1 MVQNP
6 ETIYIVRDRNVVIR
20 KVGDEMVIVPL
31 VNSVAD
37 MTRVLTLNETGT
49 AIMEAL
55 DGQTSL
61 KEVTTKL
68 LDQFDVESTE
78 LQDDLQHFIT
88 EALDK
93 QIIEQIA

>member
-1 MVQNP
+1 MYNIDAIFQVKNNNFV
-6 ETIYIVRDRNVVIR
+6 TR

-37 MTRVLTLNETGT
+37 MTRVLTLNETGS

-55 DGQTSL
+55 NGKNSL

-68 LDQFDVESTE
+68 LEQFNVESRV
-78 LQDDLQHFIT
+78 LHDDLQHFIT

>member
-1 MVQNP
+1 MHKP
-6 ETIYIVRDRNVVIR
+6 EAIYQVRSEKVVTR

-49 AIMEAL
+49 AIIEAL
-55 DGQTSL
+55 NGQNTVNQV
-61 KEVTTKL
+61 EEQL
-68 LDQFDVESTE
+68 LAQFDVEQEVLSN
-78 LQDDLQHFIT
+78 DLQNFIT

-93 QIIEQIA
+93 QIIEPIA

>member
-1 MVQNP
+1 MYKTDAIFQVKNNNFV
-6 ETIYIVRDRNVVIR
+6 TR

-49 AIMEAL
+49 AILEAL

-61 KEVTTKL
+61 KEVTSKL
-68 LDQFDVESTE
+68 LEQFDVESTV
-78 LQDDLQHFIT
+78 LQDDLQNFIS

-93 QIIEQIA
+93 KIIEQIA

>member
-1 MVQNP
+1 MYKIDAIFQVKNNNFV
-6 ETIYIVRDRNVVIR
+6 TR

-68 LDQFDVESTE
+68 LDQFDVESTV
-78 LQDDLQHFIT
+78 LQDDLQNFIT

-93 QIIEQIA
+93 KIIEQIA